1 MSDELVI
8 PDPLWR
14 DAVAALD
21 AGDLARLEAL
31 LDEHPGLARDRLEAF
46 EGYFARPYLLWFVA
60 ENPIRNRRLPAN
72 VAEVTRALLAAAQR
86 AGTRAAQVG
95 GALGLVASG
104 CVPREQGVQ
113 LELIDVLA
121 AAATRA
127 DLDAAMEAALPHR
140 ELAAAER
147 LLERGA
153 TLTLAAAAST
163 GRLDDVDRLGP
174 AADRAE
180 RHKALMCAAVNAQPE
195 AIRRLVLLGVDLDA
209 YGAPGYHAHSTA
221 LHQAVNFGGLT
232 TVQVLVEAGARL
244 DVRDTGFDG
253 TPLGWARHFGYAD
266 IAEYLSTAARA

>member
-8 PDPLWR
+8 PDPRWR

-21 AGDLARLEAL
+21 AGDIPRLQTL
-31 LDEHPGLARDRLEAF
+31 LDEHPELARDRLDAF

-60 ENPIRNRRLPAN
+60 ENPIRNRWLPSNIAD
-72 VAEVTRALLAAAQR
+72 VTRFLLGAAAR
-86 AGTRAAQVG
+86 AGTVEEQVG

-113 LELIDVLA
+113 LALIDVLA
-121 AAATRA
+121 AAAAPA
-127 DLDAAMEAALPHR
+127 DLDAAVESALPHR

-163 GRLDDVDRLGP
+163 GRLDDLDRLGP

-180 RHKALMCAAVNAQPE
+180 RHKALMCAAVNARPE
-195 AIRRLVLLGVDLDA
+195 AIRRLVALGVDLDA

-221 LHQAVNFGGLT
+221 LHQAVNAGDLA
-232 TVQVLVEAGARL
+232 TVRALVEAGARL
-244 DVRDTGFDG
+244 DVRDRGFDG

-266 IAEYLSTAARA
+266 IIDYLASP

>member
-1 MSDELVI
+1 MSDELFI

-21 AGDLARLEAL
+21 AGDLPRLRSL
-31 LDEHPGLARDRLEAF
+31 VDEHPALARDRLDAF

-60 ENPIRNRRLPAN
+60 ENPIRNRRLPPN
-72 VAEVTRALLAAAQR
+72 IAEVTQVLLAAAER
-86 AGTRAAQVG
+86 AGALAEQVG

-113 LELIDVLA
+113 LALIDVLA

-127 DLDAAMEAALPHR
+127 DLDSAMESALPHR

-163 GRLDDVDRLGP
+163 GRLADLDRLGP
-174 AADRAE
+174 SADRAD

-195 AIRRLVLLGVDLDA
+195 AIRRLVALGVDLDA
-209 YGAPGYHAHSTA
+209 YGAPGYHAHTTA
-221 LHQAVNFGGLT
+221 LHQAVNFGGLE
-232 TVQVLVEAGARL
+232 TVRALVEAGARL
-244 DVRDTGFDG
+244 DVRDRGFDG
-253 TPLGWARHFGYAD
+253 TPLGWARHFGYAEIID
-266 IAEYLSTAARA
+266 YLAQATT